1 MQKLRKR
8 IDVLAQAFE
17 PGTQYAIFLD
27 KRYVTME
34 DVHVLAS
41 KLPEGSLVV
50 VGHGDPA
57 QMVKAEEARDY
68 AYVTLRLKD
77 FAHAIYW
84 RLPDTN
90 VPLKNFNVDG
100 WADEM
105 IHRATLKIDEV
116 RQSLKRKQGESRG

>member
-8 IDVLAQAFE
+8 IDVLAQALE

-68 AYVTLRLKD
+68 GYVTIFTTD
-77 FAHAIYW
+77 HAHTLAW
-84 RLPDTN
+84 RLPDTSKR
-90 VPLKNFNVDG
+90 LKDLDVDA
-100 WADEM
+100 WEAEM
-105 IHRATLKIDEV
+105 VARFREKVHEV
-116 RQSLKRKQGESRG
+116 AQSLKRKQGERNS